1 MPRVQ
6 LYLSSS
12 VHMICFL
19 KTKFGTSLPKLSLVN
34 NTTLQTTAAPELDLL
49 HVVVVAPRAPCP
61 PQQSCLTIRL
71 HGHPGCIPIYSG
83 FD

>member
-34 NTTLQTTAAPELDLL
+34 NTTLQTTAPPELDLL
-49 HVVVVAPRAPCP
+49 HV
-61 PQQSCLTIRL
+61 
-71 HGHPGCIPIYSG
+71 GCGSTTSTLPSPAVLP
-83 FD
+83 DH